1 MLGTSV
7 SSCSKYEEGPNFAL
21 SSKKSRLVGEWKVV
35 KLTINGNDVDLTS
48 YAGTASIKEDGTYK
62 TTTTYTILGLPVPT
76 ENEGKWEFNDDK
88 TQVIL
93 TETGQSAPTSLTIL
107 KLAAKE
113 LKLKQVSGSNVNI
126 TTYEPQ

>member
-113 LKLKQVSGSNVNI
+113 LNPIIAN
-126 TTYEPQ
+126 